1 MLTIRYRFRWAFLQI
16 DQLKSLTSAEAILD
30 RLENLPKDL
39 VAAYDEIYNEKQEF
53 DRILLQRAVRWVSY
67 ARVPLSTEQLLS
79 AVRLQ
84 AKHDDQNGYTLER
97 SRELTKRQLAQIC
110 CHLINEY
117 VDEGAWKFAHA
128 SVLEYFQTQHK
139 SWMEEKAKI
148 ELAKLSLLFLIEW
161 CNTLPLPKD
170 EGLIKR
176 PHPRDYVWGFTGDL
190 YLQPPHRGKLETYV
204 SDYWPWHIQATQAGD
219 KGCRQVSP
227 LLKRFMAAEGEI
239 LSSSQEYRRWLRHAQ
254 AQIHSQISCRYDL
267 SPITNPA
274 LGIIVFNLY
283 ATAKT
288 WMGGHLNV
296 QQLNGRGLDALTLA
310 ATYGHDSLCTELIKM
325 GSDTNRI
332 LQIFDI
338 DYTPSSL
345 HPKLH
350 ISALGEAVK
359 GEHVPC
365 VRTLLEHNADPNLH
379 TTSMAICEAAQ
390 RNTEILGALLEYNA
404 SPNLLCSEKF
414 RFNSALEAA
423 ACMDSAYRA
432 ELLINAGAIV
442 DADLPRAGTALT
454 SAATWGSLN
463 GVKILVKHGADV
475 NAHLKVKRGSVLA
488 SALFGS
494 SDVDLIKFL
503 IEEAK
508 ADPQKMISNFP
519 RPMDNTRP
527 SIRDCLLD
535 MRIKKADYLISGQ
548 HLTRD
553 DLVNIGYIRNSTT
566 PLKRGLEAILDW
578 DWDYRI
584 LPENSEAKPI

>member
-1 MLTIRYRFRWAFLQI
+1 MLTIGYRFRWAFLQI

-117 VDEGAWKFAHA
+117 VYEGAWKFAHA

-176 PHPRDYVWGFTGDL
+176 PHPRDYFTGGL
-190 YLQPPHRGKLETYV
+190 YLQSLRRGPKLETYV

-219 KGCRQVSP
+219 KGCPQVSD
-227 LLKRFMAAEGEI
+227 LLKRFMAAEGEV

-254 AQIHSQISCRYDL
+254 EQIHSQISCRYDL

-310 ATYGHDSLCTELIKM
+310 AKYGHDSLCTELIKM

-332 LQIFDI
+332 LQIFYIHDA
-338 DYTPSSL
+338 TLSL
-345 HPKLH
+345 DRKLH

-404 SPNLLCSEKF
+404 SPNLLCSEECQ
-414 RFNSALEAA
+414 FNSALEAA
-423 ACMDSAYRA
+423 ACRDSAYMA

-454 SAATWGSLN
+454 SAAIWGSLN

-494 SDVDLIKFL
+494 SDVALIKFL

-519 RPMDNTRP
+519 RTSIVSRP
-527 SIRDCLLD
+527 SIRDCLPE

-553 DLVNIGYIRNSTT
+553 DLVNIGYIRSST
-566 PLKRGLEAILDW
+566 A
-578 DWDYRI
+578 
-584 LPENSEAKPI
+584 